1 MKRDRAKRV
10 KRGKLKWSEEP
21 AAAAATTA
29 VVVVFVAASWVGQ
42 DNNDATSTA
51 GDVTCVTDNAPDLI
65 YIYTHVDTYVCN
77 GTYAYILHP
86 PKNGVRQALRAEE

>member
-21 AAAAATTA
+21 AAAAATA
-29 VVVVFVAASWVGQ
+29 VVVGVVFAAASWVGQ

-65 YIYTHVDTYVCN
+65 YTHM
-77 GTYAYILHP
+77 YI
-86 PKNGVRQALRAEE
+86 